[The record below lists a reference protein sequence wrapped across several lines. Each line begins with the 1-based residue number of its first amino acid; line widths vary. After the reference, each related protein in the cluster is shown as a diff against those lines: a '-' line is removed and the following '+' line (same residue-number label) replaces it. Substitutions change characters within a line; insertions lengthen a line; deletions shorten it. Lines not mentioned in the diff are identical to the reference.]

1 MKLPRHIEEYEN
13 KYAFRRIFPVPSELG
28 GIEQAVVIPALAE
41 KDSLLATLSGL
52 SRNSQAELKRTMILC
67 VINNRGNH
75 IASPEVINNNRDTIA
90 YLSALIRGGT
100 FDFAGDEGSAG
111 HLRELYKN
119 PLRLAFIDASSPG
132 REMPDRSGGVGAA
145 RKMGMDA
152 ALRLFDYTIAG
163 RKLLFSLD
171 ADTIV
176 ADNYLEAV
184 RSFFIHE
191 RAAAAVVTYVHQRP
205 ATARQRL
212 AISTYEIF
220 LRYYVLGLLYAGSPY
235 SFHTIGSTMICTA
248 DAYVAVGGMNRRD
261 AAEDFYFLNKLA
273 KFTRIGRISTTAVY
287 PSARPSCRVPFGT
300 GRHVTRFLEGGGDEF
315 LLYDPRV
322 FLVLKK
328 WLALMKSSLAIDPEE
343 ILVLAGKIEPQ
354 LLSYLDMN
362 HFPEAW
368 QRIRKNTGKVER
380 LLPHFHFWFDGF
392 KTLKLIHFL
401 TDRSF
406 PKIDM
411 FEAVARLL
419 QMQKSEGSP
428 SSKESHSYPFVY

>member
-1 MKLPRHIEEYEN
+1 MKLPGHIEEYEN
-13 KYAFRRIFPVPSELG
+13 KYAFRGIFPVSSELG
-28 GIEQAVVIPALAE
+28 GIEQVVVIPALAE

-52 SRNSQAELKRTMILC
+52 SRNSQAELRRTLILC

-75 IASPEVINNNRDTIA
+75 IASPEVINNNQDTIA
-90 YLSALIRGGT
+90 YLSLLIKGETG
-100 FDFAGDEGSAG
+100 DFACDEGLVG
-111 HLRELYKN
+111 HLRDICKN

-152 ALRLFDYTIAG
+152 ALRLFDYTIDG

-176 ADNYLEAV
+176 RNNYLEAV
-184 RSFFIHE
+184 RSFFLHE
-191 RAAAAVVTYVHQRP
+191 RAGAAVVTYVHQRP
-205 ATARQRL
+205 ASARSRL

-220 LRYYVLGLLYAGSPY
+220 LRYYVLGLLYARSPY

-261 AAEDFYFLNKLA
+261 GAEDFYFLNKLA

-287 PSARPSCRVPFGT
+287 PSARPSWRVPFGT
-300 GRHVTRFLEGGGDEF
+300 GRRIIRFLDGGEDEF

-322 FLVLKK
+322 FSILKK
-328 WLALMKSSLAIDPEE
+328 WLDLMKSSPDRETAE
-343 ILVLAGKIEPQ
+343 IMALAGNVSPL
-354 LLSYLDMN
+354 LLSYLEMN
-362 HFPEAW
+362 QFFGTW
-368 QRIRKNTGKVER
+368 QSIRKNTKQYEGLR
-380 LLPHFHFWFDGF
+380 RQFHFWFDGF
-392 KTLKLIHFL
+392 KTMKLIRFL
-401 TDRSF
+401 TDRGF

-411 FEAVARLL
+411 FEAVAGLL
-419 QMQKSEGSP
+419 HMQKSDFP
-428 SSKESHSYPFVY
+428 SLFPNMRSD

>member
-13 KYAFRRIFPVPSELG
+13 KYAFSGIFLVSSELG
-28 GIEQAVVIPALAE
+28 GIEQVVVIPALAE

-52 SRNSQAELKRTMILC
+52 SRNAQAELRRTLILC

-90 YLSALIRGGT
+90 YLSLLIKGETG
-100 FDFAGDEGSAG
+100 DFAGDEGSVG
-111 HLRELYKN
+111 HLRELCKN

-184 RSFFIHE
+184 RSFFLHE
-191 RAAAAVVTYVHQRP
+191 RAEAAVVTYVHQRP
-205 ATARQRL
+205 ATARLRL

-220 LRYYVLGLLYAGSPY
+220 LRYYAIGLRYAGSPY

-287 PSARPSCRVPFGT
+287 PSARPSWRVPFGT
-300 GRHVTRFLEGGGDEF
+300 GRRIIRFLDGGEDEF

-322 FLVLKK
+322 FSILKK
-328 WLALMKSSLAIDPEE
+328 WLDLMKSSPDRETAE
-343 ILVLAGKIEPQ
+343 IMALAGNVSPL
-354 LLSYLDMN
+354 LLSYLEMN
-362 HFPEAW
+362 QFFGTW
-368 QRIRKNTGKVER
+368 QSIRKNTKQYEGLR
-380 LLPHFHFWFDGF
+380 RQFHFWFDGF
-392 KTLKLIHFL
+392 KTLKLIRFL
-401 TDRSF
+401 TGRGF

-411 FEAVARLL
+411 FEAVAGLL
-419 QMQKSEGSP
+419 HMQKSDSP
-428 SSKESHSYPFVY
+428 SLFPNMRSD

>member
-13 KYAFRRIFPVPSELG
+13 KYAFSGIFLVSSELG
-28 GIEQAVVIPALAE
+28 GIEQVVVIPALAE

-52 SRNSQAELKRTMILC
+52 SRNAQAELRRTLILC

-90 YLSALIRGGT
+90 YLSLLIKGETG
-100 FDFAGDEGSAG
+100 DFAGDEGSVG
-111 HLRELYKN
+111 HLRELCKN

-152 ALRLFDYTIAG
+152 ALRLFDYTIDG

-184 RSFFIHE
+184 RSFFLHE
-191 RAAAAVVTYVHQRP
+191 RAEAAVVTYVHQRP
-205 ATARQRL
+205 ATARLRL

-220 LRYYVLGLLYAGSPY
+220 LRYYALGLRYAGSPY

-261 AAEDFYFLNKLA
+261 GAEDFYFLNKLA

-287 PSARPSCRVPFGT
+287 PSARPSWRVPFGT
-300 GRHVTRFLEGGGDEF
+300 GRRIIRFLDGGEDEF

-322 FLVLKK
+322 FSILKK
-328 WLALMKSSLAIDPEE
+328 WLDLMKSSPDRETAE
-343 ILVLAGKIEPQ
+343 IMALAGNVSPL
-354 LLSYLDMN
+354 LLSYLEMN
-362 HFPEAW
+362 QFFGTW
-368 QRIRKNTGKVER
+368 QSIRKNTKQYEGLR
-380 LLPHFHFWFDGF
+380 RQFHFWFDGF
-392 KTLKLIHFL
+392 KTLKLIRFL
-401 TDRSF
+401 TGRGF

-411 FEAVARLL
+411 FEAVAGLL
-419 QMQKSEGSP
+419 HMQKSDSP
-428 SSKESHSYPFVY
+428 SLFPNMRSD